1 VCFPCPLGWWRAG
14 PTPDPEAPEL
24 DLTPSCQLHRISGC
38 PAGFVTSVPPSPTA
52 ERVCAQPPTQGPRA
66 SSTAGATELSTKAT
80 TTTGQPK
87 MASSTTAEPFGVG
100 FSDQAAGTGF
110 GHRQVVMIVLAA
122 VVLVLCAV
130 VIGSYRKRKTESV
143 DLDQPTLA
151 AAASRSGSPPPEAA
165 WQRQSERAHQAWRSP
180 PRSAAVDIDFAA
192 AVAGLHGAGRGG
204 HAGPI
209 GDDFDGAVATLE
221 TQASF
226 GPYGGLRRGPSPSAE
241 SSSSAHFSP
250 TVSRAGPSGFRVA
263 RYQAEEEL

>member
-1 VCFPCPLGWWRAG
+1 VSTVGTTEP
-14 PTPDPEAPEL
+14 
-24 DLTPSCQLHRISGC
+24 
-38 PAGFVTSVPPSPTA
+38 
-52 ERVCAQPPTQGPRA
+52 
-66 SSTAGATELSTKAT
+66 STAAT
-80 TTTGQPK
+80 TTAATRQPEL
-87 MASSTTAEPFGVG
+87 ASTTTAEPFGVG

-122 VVLVLCAV
+122 VVLLLCAV
-130 VIGSYRKRKTESV
+130 VVGSYRKRKTESIE
-143 DLDQPTLA
+143 LDQPTLA
-151 AAASRSGSPPPEAA
+151 AAAGRSGSPPPEAA

-180 PRSAAVDIDFAA
+180 PRSAVVDIDFAA
-192 AVAGLHGAGRGG
+192 AVAGLNGAGGGGG

-209 GDDFDGAVATLE
+209 GDDFDGTVATLE

-250 TVSRAGPSGFRVA
+250 TVSRAGASGFRVA